1 MKLNQAN
8 HEEEGFNLSKKYLNL
23 PWNNFFVAKEVIE
36 LLFLSMYRC
45 GDRLEVFAQFYL
57 FAYSTL

>member
-8 HEEEGFNLSKKYLNL
+8 HEEEVFDLSKKYLNL
-23 PWNNFFVAKEVIE
+23 PWNNFVLATKVIE

-45 GDRLEVFAQFYL
+45 GDRLEIFAQFYL